1 MKSLLTRLP
10 EYLPYLSVLLLLVGV
25 ALSTSGLLVVHDID
39 SWVSYGAT
47 TITIPYY
54 RFIVREPG
62 NYTEIESKEYI
73 LVNESG
79 ITGTLT
85 TKTTIPVEENCT
97 LTDRVSI
104 LLLATIH
111 RGFEPVVSLTVKG
124 YIEENSTHLFESIL
138 FEGKPGTTIMCV
150 TEVNEKIVLSC
161 KGAFQLP
168 PNAPKLGEY
177 EYLEFIVEPLTLDTT
192 IENFVAHATATCTYT
207 YEVKY
212 PELRVGSG
220 NMSYAITTQVVHYSR
235 LVSGLTLV
243 VVGVFLMLGGV
254 FTLVLNS
261 YLKLKGKY

>member
-1 MKSLLTRLP
+1 
-10 EYLPYLSVLLLLVGV
+10 VLLLLVGV

-104 LLLATIH
+104 LLLATNG
-111 RGFEPVVSLTVKG
+111 GFGPLVSLTVKG
-124 YIEENSTHLFESIL
+124 YIGENSTELFKSWL
-138 FEGKPGTTIMCV
+138 GEGVIPGTTITC
-150 TEVNEKIVLSC
+150 TTSEEVGEKAVLLC
-161 KGAFQLP
+161 KGAFQP
-168 PNAPKLGEY
+168 PLSKPRLHEY
-177 EYLEFIVEPLTLDTT
+177 EYLEFIVEPISQDT
-192 IENFVAHATATCTYT
+192 IVERFVARATATCTYT